1 LEQSID
7 YADVGLIAGLEVH
20 QQLLTE
26 RKMFCHCPARRYT
39 DTHDGE
45 VLRHMRPT
53 LSELGEYDGTALME
67 FKTRKSIIYLLH
79 EENVCTYEMDD
90 TPPFL
95 VNQQAVDVAIEQCLM
110 LGCDIVDEVHIAR
123 KQYLDGSIPTGFQRT
138 AIVGVNGRLPF
149 RGREISITQV
159 SVEEDSC
166 REVSDKGHLIVW
178 RTDRLGMPLIE
189 TVTGPDLRTPE
200 EVAEA
205 ILLVGRVCR
214 STGHVRV
221 GIGASRQ
228 DVNVSVRGGRRVEI
242 KGVPKAGSAP
252 GLVHGEAVRQV
263 NLLKLRDE
271 LHQRGFTT
279 PGSIAVDHA
288 DVTALFAQSEM
299 AFLTV
304 SGWER
309 FVRDEQRR
317 PGFEL
322 GNGPFTVRAIRIKG
336 LGRTLSWPTQPDCI
350 FAHELAGRIRVIA
363 GLDQHPILIHTEK
376 WPDCHRSLQELRRVR
391 AHLHCNPE
399 DGMVVVWGPEEDTI
413 TAADEV
419 RLRYVDAI
427 NGVPNETRQPFADGS
442 TDFERILPG
451 PDRMYPDTDS
461 PPTRVT
467 RERVEGL
474 QGSLAPRPWER
485 EARYTAAG
493 VPTST
498 THFLIR
504 RGGARLV
511 DLVTERCRVSSE
523 ARSPE
528 SEVNNLGHRTPDA
541 GHRTPDVV
549 KQACV
554 LFGERLKGLRRAGVA
569 VDAIADDRW
578 CELFEAACKRQ
589 VLWQACDLI
598 VRAMAATPDKPVA
611 MLLAEHRLGS
621 PPEGW
626 PGRLPAAVNDA
637 AVKLY
642 RRPRSWDRRPELADG
657 RTLKSTSDTGH
668 RTPDDVDRLFRFA
681 MGHAMREL
689 RGRVPALEVADA
701 VRTEIAAR

>member
-1 LEQSID
+1 LADRGHRPGEALGDASSTVAALQIEVVCSIGFAAGEGGSFVDQSID
-7 YADVGLIAGLEVH
+7 YAEVGLIAGLEVH

-67 FKTRKSIIYLLH
+67 FKTKKNIIYLLH

-95 VNQQAVDVAIEQCLM
+95 VNQHAVDVAIEQCLM
-110 LGCDIVDEVHIAR
+110 LNCDIVDEVHIAR

-149 RGREISITQV
+149 RGREISVTQV

-166 REVSDKGHLIVW
+166 REVSDEGHLIVW

-189 TVTGPDLRTPE
+189 TVTGPDLRTPD

-242 KGVPKAGSAP
+242 KGVPKAGWAP

-263 NLLKLRDE
+263 NLLRLRRE
-271 LHQRGFTT
+271 LHHRGFTT
-279 PGSIAVDHA
+279 ADTVAVDSA
-288 DVTALFAQSEM
+288 DVTALFAASEL
-299 AFLTV
+299 AFLRLE
-304 SGWER
+304 GWER
-309 FVRDEQRR
+309 FVREENRR

-322 GNGPFTVRAIRIKG
+322 GSGPFTVRAIRLKG
-336 LGRTLSWPTQPDCI
+336 LAGTLSWPTQPDCI

-363 GLDQHPILIHTEK
+363 GLDQRPILLHSEK
-376 WPDCHRSLQELRRVR
+376 WPDYQRSLQDLRRVR
-391 AHLHCNPE
+391 AHLHANPE
-399 DGMVVVWGPEEDTI
+399 DSLVVVWGPADDTA
-413 TAADEV
+413 TAASEV
-419 RLRYVDAI
+419 RLRYVDAV

-461 PPTRVT
+461 PPTGVT
-467 RERVEGL
+467 RERVERLRAG
-474 QGSLAPRPWER
+474 LAPRPWER
-485 EARYTAAG
+485 EARYSAAG

-498 THFLIR
+498 TYFLIR
-504 RGGARLV
+504 RGGANLV
-511 DLVTERCRVSSE
+511 DTVTGRCG
-523 ARSPE
+523 AP
-528 SEVNNLGHRTPDA
+528 
-541 GHRTPDVV
+541 V

-569 VDAIADDRW
+569 VDLIPADRW
-578 CELFEAACKRQ
+578 CELFEAAGANP
-589 VLWQACDLI
+589 VLWQAWDLI
-598 VRAMAATPDKPVA
+598 VRAMAGAPGTAVAALVAELRLGAPPPGWQQLARDQVRRAAA
-611 MLLAEHRLGS
+611 MLYA
-621 PPEGW
+621 
-626 PGRLPAAVNDA
+626 PG
-637 AVKLY
+637 
-642 RRPRSWDRRPELADG
+642 E
-657 RTLKSTSDTGH
+657 
-668 RTPDDVDRLFRFA
+668 DRLLRFA
-681 MGHAMREL
+681 MGLAMRAL
-689 RGRVPALEVADA
+689 RGRVGALEVRET
-701 VRTEIAAR
+701 VTTEMAAR

>member
-1 LEQSID
+1 LAIGPVALTEDHPLDIKSPDFYTEI
-7 YADVGLIAGLEVH
+7 GLISGLEVH
-20 QQLLTE
+20 QQLFTE

-67 FKTRKSIIYLLH
+67 FKTRKNIIYLLH
-79 EENVCTYEMDD
+79 KENVCTYEMDD

-95 VNQQAVDVAIEQCLM
+95 VNQDAVDTAIEQCLM

-149 RGREISITQV
+149 RGRELTILQV

-166 REVSDKGHLIVW
+166 REVTDRGHLIVW

-221 GIGASRQ
+221 GMGASRQ
-228 DVNVSVRGGRRVEI
+228 DINVSVRGGRRVEI
-242 KGVPKAGSAP
+242 KGVPKAGWAP
-252 GLVHGEAVRQV
+252 GLVHGEAIRQV

-271 LHQRGFTT
+271 LVRRGFTT
-279 PGSIAVDHA
+279 PDSIGVESA
-288 DVTALFAQSEM
+288 DVTSLFAGSEA

-304 SGWER
+304 EGWGQYTAE
-309 FVRDEQRR
+309 EQRR
-317 PGFEL
+317 AGFEL
-322 GNGPFTVRAIRIKG
+322 GSGKFTVRAIRVKA
-336 LGRTLSWPTQPDCI
+336 LGPTLGWPTQPDCI

-363 GLDQHPILIHTEK
+363 GLDQRPILLHSEK
-376 WPDCHRSLQELRRVR
+376 WPDYHRSLQELRKVR
-391 AHLHCNPE
+391 THLHCNPE
-399 DGMVVVWGPEEDTI
+399 DGIVLVWGPDDDTM
-413 TAADEV
+413 TAANEV

-427 NGVPNETRQPFADGS
+427 NGIPNETRQPFEDGM

-461 PPTRVT
+461 PPSRVT
-467 RERVEGL
+467 RERVERL
-474 QGSLAPRPWER
+474 QAALSPRPWER

-498 THFLIR
+498 VHYLIR

-511 DLVTERCRVSSE
+511 DAVAASDDTRVK
-523 ARSPE
+523 
-528 SEVNNLGHRTPDA
+528 L
-541 GHRTPDVV
+541 
-549 KQACV
+549 ACV
-554 LFGERLKGLRRAGVA
+554 LFGERVKGLRRAGVP
-569 VDAIADDRW
+569 VDAIPDERW
-578 CELFEAACKRQ
+578 GQWFDAATARPI
-589 VLWQACDLI
+589 LWQAWEAI
-598 VRAMAATPDKPVA
+598 VRAMATAPERDVATIVTGLALGDAPAGWRGGVA
-611 MLLAEHRLGS
+611 AAVGEAS
-621 PPEGW
+621 
-626 PGRLPAAVNDA
+626 GRLYAPGD
-637 AVKLY
+637 
-642 RRPRSWDRRPELADG
+642 
-657 RTLKSTSDTGH
+657 
-668 RTPDDVDRLFRFA
+668 DRLFRFS
-681 MGHAMREL
+681 MGLAMREL
-689 RGRVPALEVADA
+689 RGKVPALEVADA

>member
-1 LEQSID
+1 MESID
-7 YADVGLIAGLEVH
+7 YAEVGLIAGLEVH

-39 DTHDGE
+39 REHDGE

-67 FKTRKSIIYLLH
+67 FKTRKNIIYLLH

-95 VNQQAVDVAIEQCLM
+95 VNQEAVDVAIEQCLM

-149 RGREISITQV
+149 RGRELTILQV

-166 REVSDKGHLIVW
+166 REVSDEGHLIVW

-189 TVTGPDLRTPE
+189 TVTGPDLRTPD

-242 KGVPKAGSAP
+242 KGVPKAGWAP

-263 NLLKLRDE
+263 NLLRLRQE
-271 LHQRGFTT
+271 LIRRGFSA
-279 PGSIAVDHA
+279 PADIAIESA
-288 DVTALFAQSEM
+288 DVTRLFASSEQS
-299 AFLTV
+299 FLRRD
-304 SGWER
+304 GWER
-309 FVRDEQRR
+309 FVKDEKRR

-322 GNGPFTVRAIRIKG
+322 GNGPFMVRAIRLKG
-336 LGRTLSWPTQPDCI
+336 LTGTLGWPTQPDLS
-350 FAHELAGRIRVIA
+350 FAHELAGRVRVIA
-363 GLDQHPILIHTEK
+363 GLDQRPILLHSEK
-376 WPDCHRSLQELRRVR
+376 WPDYHGSLQELRRVR

-399 DGMVVVWGPEEDTI
+399 DAIAVVWGPAEDTL
-413 TAADEV
+413 TAADEI
-419 RLRYVDAI
+419 RLRFVDALG
-427 NGVPNETRQPFADGS
+427 GVPNETRQPFADGS

-461 PPTRVT
+461 PPSRVT
-467 RERVEGL
+467 RERVDRL
-474 QGSLAPRPWER
+474 RAALAPRPWER
-485 EARYTAAG
+485 EARYSAAG
-493 VPTST
+493 VPTPT

-504 RGGARLV
+504 RGAARLV
-511 DLVTERCRVSSE
+511 DK
-523 ARSPE
+523 
-528 SEVNNLGHRTPDA
+528 
-541 GHRTPDVV
+541 VV
-549 KQACV
+549 AECGAPV
-554 LFGERLKGLRRAGVA
+554 RRAAELFGERLKGLRRAGVT
-569 VDAIADDRW
+569 VDAIPDDRW
-578 CELFEAACKRQ
+578 CEFFREAARRP
-589 VLWQACDLI
+589 VLWQAWDVL
-598 VRAMAATPDKPVA
+598 VRAMAERPDLPVA
-611 MLLAEHRLGS
+611 VLAAERKLGHA
-621 PPEGW
+621 PEGW
-626 PGRLPAAVNDA
+626 IGSAAAALTRARERAHRSDA
-637 AVKLY
+637 GLVARV
-642 RRPRSWDRRPELADG
+642 
-657 RTLKSTSDTGH
+657 
-668 RTPDDVDRLFRFA
+668 A
-681 MGHAMREL
+681 MGIAMGEL
-689 RGRVPALEVADA
+689 RGRVPAAQVADA
-701 VRTEIAAR
+701 LRTEMAGR